1 MAENQNLLVR
11 IDAPL
16 GWLTVNRPE
25 ARNALTTQMWTALA
39 AEIERLAKLDEV
51 RVIILTG
58 AGDKS
63 FISGADINELSATK
77 NNAESDV
84 NDPRFTVALLQAITN
99 APKPVIAMINGHCF
113 GGGILIAM
121 ACDLRFAAA
130 SAKFAIPAVK
140 LGLAYPAEQGVA
152 RLARIVGATHA
163 ADILFSGRA
172 LEASEALE
180 IGMLNRV
187 VAADE
192 LGKTTREYALKL
204 AEGAPLSLAAHKLAL
219 QNLLRAPALRDDEAV
234 EQAMLRCYQS
244 EDYAE
249 GLAAFLEKRK
259 PDFHGK

>member
-11 IDAPL
+11 LEAPL
-16 GWLTVNRPE
+16 GWITVNRPE

-39 AEIERLAKLDEV
+39 AEIERLATLDEV

-58 AGDKS
+58 VGDKS
-63 FISGADINELSATK
+63 FISGADINELNATK
-77 NNAESDV
+77 NNADSDA

-113 GGGILIAM
+113 GGGVLIAM

-140 LGLAYPAEQGVA
+140 LGLAYPGEQGVV

-163 ADILFSGRA
+163 ADILLSGRA

-187 VAADE
+187 VVADE
-192 LGKTTREYALKL
+192 LEKITREYALKL

-219 QNLLRAPALRDDEAV
+219 QNFLRAPALRDDKVV
-234 EQAMLRCYQS
+234 EQAMLHCYQS

-259 PDFHGK
+259 PEFKGH